1 MTARVKYAELVRQF
15 LSGRMTN
22 HEYEIACDVFLK
34 CDDEA
39 VGQVYD
45 KLYNGYCD
53 FREHRMGRR
62 YGMTH
67 EGRRIAARWIMFL
80 RSGRPYEYRHMK
92 YPNGLIAFLTLGF
105 VRRYE
110 NEDNDSVERECWP
123 YYRRSDFE
131 IDLRHPELLAGR
143 D

>member
-1 MTARVKYAELVRQF
+1 MTPRMQYAQLVRHF

-22 HEYEIACDVFLK
+22 HEYEKACDAFLT

-45 KLYNGYCD
+45 KLWNEYCD
-53 FREHRMGRR
+53 LREHRMGRR
-62 YGMTH
+62 YGMTR
-67 EGRRIAARWIMFL
+67 EGRRTAARWILFL
-80 RSGRPYEYRHMK
+80 RSGRPYEYRYMK
-92 YPNGLIAFLTLGF
+92 CPNGLVSLLTLGL

-110 NEDNDSVERECWP
+110 NANNDSAERDYWP

-131 IDLRHPELLAGR
+131 TDLRHPGLLAGR
-143 D
+143 G